1 MNQIQKAVAVLALGV
16 MGAAVS
22 VAQTVVPEGTDVH
35 LKFMQKLDSR
45 KAHVGDRVKLAVA
58 QAVMVN
64 GKTVMPV
71 GMPVTGIIEKVT
83 KRDHFGKNASLR
95 LALNPVKV
103 GGTLVTLQPRDKQQV
118 TGRRS
123 DTAGAASAGG
133 ALVLGPIGLVGG
145 YFVMGKP
152 VQVQVGDP
160 LLTSVSRTV
169 AVH

>member
-1 MNQIQKAVAVLALGV
+1 MNQLNKAAAVLALGI

-22 VAQTVVPEGTDVH
+22 LAQTVVPQGTPVH

-45 KAHVGDRVKLAVA
+45 KAHAGDRVKLAVA
-58 QAVMVN
+58 EAVMVN
-64 GKTVMPV
+64 GKSVMPA
-71 GMPVTGIIEKVT
+71 GMAVTGVIEKVT

-95 LALNPVKV
+95 LALNPVRV
-103 GGTLVTLQPRDKQQV
+103 GNTMVTLQPRDKQQI

-152 VQVQVGDP
+152 VIVQVGDP
-160 LLTSVSRTV
+160 LLTAVSRTV